1 MRISHIAAIAGVAGV
16 VIATSLGAQTIA
28 ITGGT
33 VFPVSGPKIEKGT
46 ILIKD
51 GKVVAV
57 GAAVVIPAGAKTIDA
72 TGKWITPG
80 LINIVTTLGLGE
92 GNVPAQSSGYNDSR
106 SKGDKGVAAGF
117 AAWTGLNPASTFIPL
132 ARKGGVTSVGV
143 WPSRGNL
150 IGGKAA
156 IVDLTGESLASMLV
170 KAPIAMMGQFGDPI
184 EARGEAF
191 GRFRDVLSDA
201 RAYSLR
207 KAQFESGATR
217 TFAASRADLDALGPV
232 IAGTM
237 PFAIEADR
245 ASDIRTALS
254 IAKEF
259 SIKLIILG
267 GAEAWEVAK
276 ELAAAKVP
284 VLTGAMSN
292 IPSSFNTLGS
302 RQENAAILRAAGVQ
316 VALIGNGG
324 GMEDNYNVRNIR
336 FEAGNAV
343 AYGMSWDDALRAVT
357 IVPAELFGAGNQV
370 GSLQA
375 GREANLVIW
384 SGDPFEIYTVPEH
397 VFIRGAENTALTRE
411 EELTQR
417 YKTKPPTYKK

>member
-1 MRISHIAAIAGVAGV
+1 MRISHFAIVALFVAAQV
-16 VIATSLGAQTIA
+16 LDAQTLA

-33 VFPVSGPKIEKGT
+33 VYPVSGPKIEKGT

-57 GAAVVIPAGAKTIDA
+57 GASVVVPAGTRTVDA
-72 TGKWITPG
+72 TGKWVTPG
-80 LINIVTTLGLGE
+80 LINIATTLGLGE
-92 GNVPAQSSGYNDSR
+92 GNVPTQSGGYNDSR
-106 SKGDKGVAAGF
+106 TKGTKGVAADF
-117 AAWTGLNPASTFIPL
+117 SAWTGVNPASTFIPQ

-150 IGGKAA
+150 IGGQAA
-156 IVDLTGESLASMLV
+156 IIDLAGESLAAMLV
-170 KAPIAMMGQFGDPI
+170 KPSIAMMGQFGDPT

-191 GRFRDVLSDA
+191 GRFREILSDA
-201 RAYSLR
+201 KAYSLR
-207 KAQFESGATR
+207 KAQYESGGSRA
-217 TFAASRADLDALGPV
+217 FAASRSDLEALGPV

-237 PFAIEADR
+237 PLAIEADR
-245 ASDIRTALS
+245 AADIRTALAIS
-254 IAKEF
+254 KEF
-259 SIKLIILG
+259 SVRIVILG

-292 IPSSFNTLGS
+292 IPGSFNTLGS
-302 RQENAAILRAAGVQ
+302 RQENAALLRAAGVQ

-324 GMEDNYNVRNIR
+324 GSEDNYNVRNIR

-357 IVPAELFGAGNQV
+357 IVPAELFGAGNHI
-370 GSLQA
+370 GSLQS
-375 GREANLVIW
+375 GREANIVIW
-384 SGDPFEIYTVPEH
+384 SGDPFELSTVPEH
-397 VFIRGAENTALTRE
+397 VFIRGAESAGLSRE
-411 EELTQR
+411 EELAQR

>member
-1 MRISHIAAIAGVAGV
+1 MRISHVAAAATFAVAS
-16 VIATSLGAQTIA
+16 SLGAQTFA

-33 VFPVSGPKIEKGT
+33 VYPVSGPKIEKGT

-57 GAAVVIPAGAKTIDA
+57 GATVLVPASTKTIDA

-80 LINIVTTLGLGE
+80 LINIATTLGLGE
-92 GNVPAQSSGYNDSR
+92 GNVPAQSGGYNDSR
-106 SKGDKGVAAGF
+106 TKGDKGVAADF
-117 AAWTGLNPASTFIPL
+117 SAWTGLNPASTFIPL

-156 IVDLTGESLASMLV
+156 IIDLAGESLSSMLV
-170 KAPIAMMGQFGDPI
+170 KPSIAMMGQFGDPT

-191 GRFRDVLSDA
+191 GRFREILSDA

-207 KAQFESGATR
+207 KAQYESGASR
-217 TFAASRADLDALGPV
+217 TFAASRSDLEALGPV

-237 PFAIEADR
+237 PLAIEADR
-245 ASDIRTALS
+245 AADIRTALA

-259 SIKLIILG
+259 SIKLVILG

-276 ELAAAKVP
+276 ELAASKVP

-292 IPSSFNTLGS
+292 IPGSFNTLGS
-302 RQENAAILRAAGVQ
+302 RQENAAILRAAGVT

-343 AYGMSWDDALRAVT
+343 AYGLSWDDALRAVT
-357 IVPAELFGAGNQV
+357 IVPAELFGAGNQI
-370 GSLQA
+370 GSLQS

-384 SGDPFEIYTVPEH
+384 SGDPFELSTVPEH
-397 VFIRGAENTALTRE
+397 VFIRGAENTALSRE
-411 EELTQR
+411 EELAQR
-417 YKTKPPTYKK
+417 YKSKPPTYKK